1 MAALSHV
8 EIDVKV
14 SCILELRK
22 KSELQ
27 INASFTHTGSKV
39 RIIALDGTLRN
50 SIGVVIYCFVTN
62 YLKT

>member
-1 MAALSHV
+1 MGHV

-14 SCILELRK
+14 SCILESRK

-27 INASFTHTGSKV
+27 INASFTHTDSKV
-39 RIIALDGTLRN
+39 KIIALDRVLRN
-50 SIGVVIYCFVTN
+50 TIGLVIFCFGTN